1 MVSVSCIA
9 AIVDF
14 LDKKL
19 SSRTKINKKMKFI
32 DETKSVQN
40 PINHGPTLV
49 IHGGAGV
56 MIRKNYP
63 LKEKREYLKAL
74 EESLIAGYKILLDGG
89 SSIDA
94 VEAAV
99 RIMEDC
105 PLFNAGKGSVFSI
118 SGKNELEAS
127 IMIGTPLHPAG
138 ANTLLRTVKNPITLA
153 KTILLDPE
161 CRHVFLGGS
170 EAEKYAKDKGL
181 EIVDP
186 GYFWTEKRWRQHME
200 GLERQKL
207 TSDSPNSLLLK
218 DEFDASPKGTVGAVA
233 VDKYGIIASAT
244 STGTE
249 GPLYRFSLCSSA
261 HYGGLNNKK
270 DGRIGDTPL
279 IGCGTWADNETCG
292 VSGTGDGEFFIR
304 FGIVQDVAAR
314 VKYLGENVADAAINA
329 VEEMR
334 KVGGEG
340 GVIAVDKYGN
350 VAMPY
355 NSLGMYRGYI
365 RVSDGIPHTFIFNDE

>member
-1 MVSVSCIA
+1 MVTVSCMA
-9 AIVDF
+9 AVVDF
-14 LDKKL
+14 FDKKFVRKV
-19 SSRTKINKKMKFI
+19 SRTKESKNLNELK
-32 DETKSVQN
+32 N
-40 PINHGPTLV
+40 GPNLNHGPTLV
-49 IHGGAGV
+49 IHGGAGT
-56 MIRKNYP
+56 MRRKDYP
-63 LKEKREYLKAL
+63 PEKRREYFQSL

-105 PLFNAGKGSVFSI
+105 PLFNAGKGSVFTI
-118 SGKNELEAS
+118 GGKNELESS

-138 ANTLLRTVKNPITLA
+138 ASTLLHTVKNPITLA

-161 CRHVFLGGS
+161 CRYVFLGGS
-170 EAEKYAKDKGL
+170 EAEKYAKDKEL

-186 GYFWTEKRWRQHME
+186 GYFWTEHRWRQHLE
-200 GLERQKL
+200 GLEKQKPAS
-207 TSDSPNSLLLK
+207 SDFLNTLPSK
-218 DEFDASPKGTVGAVA
+218 DELDANPKGTVGAVA

-244 STGTE
+244 ST
-249 GPLYRFSLCSSA
+249 
-261 HYGGLNNKK
+261 GGLNNKK

-292 VSGTGDGEFFIR
+292 VSGTGNGEFFIR
-304 FGIVQDVAAR
+304 FGIVQDVATR
-314 VKYLGENVADAAINA
+314 MKYLGENVVDAAVNV
-329 VEEMR
+329 VEDMK
-334 KVGGEG
+334 KVGGEA

-350 VAMPY
+350 FAMPY

-365 RVSDGIPHTFIFNDE
+365 RVAEGIPHTFIFDDELNLISD